1 MTEDKKSRGRPPLTE
16 EQKKMLVSKIEP
28 YLKSG
33 LSIRKSVI
41 EAKISRAT
49 FYRLMDDDEDF
60 RDQINTF
67 RNFVSVLL
75 NNALIRE
82 LMTIIDKQNGN
93 EVRNIKPQPL
103 NRDDIAFLQ
112 WFALKSNLTKEEWGD
127 RENVSLYDPEVEIQK
142 VKRIID
148 QSTTKEIQHIN

>member
-1 MTEDKKSRGRPPLTE
+1 MITLNKRDRGRPPITE
-16 EQKKMLVSKIEP
+16 DQKKDILHKVEP

-33 LSIRKSVI
+33 LSVRKALS
-41 EAKISRAT
+41 EAKIPNST
-49 FYRLMDDDEDF
+49 FYHLMNEDEHF
-60 RDQINTF
+60 REQIDTF

-75 NNALIRE
+75 NNTLVRE

-93 EVRNIKPQPL
+93 EARNIKSQPL

-127 RENVSLYDPEVEIQK
+127 RENVSLFDPETEIQK
-142 VKRIID
+142 VKRMID
-148 QSTTKEIQHIN
+148 ESTTKEIDHS